1 MTSLRLDLRH
11 YETVVAIVEHGT
23 MTEAARKLSITQS
36 AMSHR
41 LAEAERRLG
50 VALFSRGSD
59 RRLSPTTHGVALHQA
74 ASRALGDLTR
84 LEEAL
89 VGARADVRTTI
100 RIGVGSYD
108 TYRWYGSFL
117 SRLRDDMPHVDLDLI
132 AVGDDPG
139 PALASR
145 VVDLVIAP
153 GSPSGDHELLPVLD
167 DELVL
172 VCAPDHRLAAFETI
186 EAEDLVDETY
196 LTYNALPSPGFE
208 YDRFIRPT
216 QDAPRIVRVVRQTSA
231 IVELV
236 AAGVGLSI
244 LSRWATQPAV
254 DAGRLATARCGR
266 DGLPIVWHA
275 AYRTGDP
282 VIADVAARLAAHL
295 DA

>member
-1 MTSLRLDLRH
+1 MTPLRLDLRH

-23 MTEAARKLSITQS
+23 MTEAARQLSVTQS

-50 VALFSRGSD
+50 VKLFSRGPD
-59 RRLSPTTHGVALHQA
+59 RRLSPTTHGVAVQQA

-89 VGARADVRTTI
+89 VVARSDVRTTV

-108 TYRWYGSFL
+108 TYHWYATFH
-117 SRLRDDMPHVDLDLI
+117 SRLRNDRPDVDLDLI

-145 VVDLVIAP
+145 VVDVVIAP
-153 GSPSGDHELLPVLD
+153 GSPSGDHELLPVLE

-172 VCAPDHRLAAFETI
+172 LCAPDHRLATFDTI

-216 QDAPRIVRVVRQTSA
+216 ADVPRIVRVVPQTSA

-254 DAGRLATARCGR
+254 DAGRLASARCGG
-266 DGLPIVWHA
+266 GLPIVWHA
-275 AYRTGDP
+275 AFRAGDP
-282 VIADVAARLAAHL
+282 VVAEVAERLAAHL
-295 DA
+295 TA